1 MILRKPYA
9 FLIKYFKI
17 IHLIIVILMG
27 YLLFKSYNIVTFLTE
42 SVANNYTAIMSG
54 QVAGLYI
61 NYFMYGAIILI
72 LFLLVAIYYL
82 LSHKDK
88 PRKFYMSALMYYI
101 ILFIVFTIFYSFI
114 NTLTNETISSSM
126 LRAYRDISI
135 IITIPQLF
143 FVIYTFVTFTGFN
156 IKKFNFED
164 DLKELQIN
172 EEDNEEFEFTIGFQ
186 GYKTERTIR
195 RFIRE
200 FGYYV
205 RENSFIFT
213 IIIIVT
219 ILILGTSM
227 FLNREVFR
235 KEYSSSE
242 SILHNIFGISVEDT
256 IISNLTYNGEILT
269 NGKYYVAIK
278 MKITNNSL
286 QSQGLDYSNFILEYG
301 NKQVKPNLEK
311 SLYFKDFAVPY
322 YGDKIASRETKTI
335 GLIYEID
342 KKEINNKFKLKIYRG
357 VSNKPGQI
365 IAKYNEIN
373 LTPIL
378 VDELTV
384 ANEVELNELLEFN
397 YSNIGNSTFKID
409 SFQFTKSF
417 QYKYEKCV
425 NELCRF
431 IDDIVSVD
439 YSILGDYRMLLVL
452 NYSFE
457 LDNETAYY
465 KSSSTIKDFV
475 NNFMKL
481 RYTIGDET
489 FYSKAIY
496 QTPKN
501 LTDKM
506 VLQVKSNI
514 NEADNLDV
522 IFTIR
527 NKNYIINL
535 KKKQ

>member
-1 MILRKPYA
+1 
-9 FLIKYFKI
+9 
-17 IHLIIVILMG
+17 
-27 YLLFKSYNIVTFLTE
+27 
-42 SVANNYTAIMSG
+42 
-54 QVAGLYI
+54 
-61 NYFMYGAIILI
+61 
-72 LFLLVAIYYL
+72 
-82 LSHKDK
+82 
-88 PRKFYMSALMYYI
+88 
-101 ILFIVFTIFYSFI
+101 
-114 NTLTNETISSSM
+114 
-126 LRAYRDISI
+126 
-135 IITIPQLF
+135 
-143 FVIYTFVTFTGFN
+143 
-156 IKKFNFED
+156 
-164 DLKELQIN
+164 
-172 EEDNEEFEFTIGFQ
+172 
-186 GYKTERTIR
+186 
-195 RFIRE
+195 
-200 FGYYV
+200 
-205 RENSFIFT
+205 
-213 IIIIVT
+213 
-219 ILILGTSM
+219 
-227 FLNREVFR
+227 
-235 KEYSSSE
+235 
-242 SILHNIFGISVEDT
+242 
-256 IISNLTYNGEILT
+256 
-269 NGKYYVAIK
+269 

-301 NKQVKPNLEK
+301 NQQVKPNLEK

-373 LTPIL
+373 LAPIL

-425 NELCRF
+425 NESCRF

-481 RYTIGDET
+481 RYTIGGET